1 MAWVLIISSLK
12 FNNCKVLTC
21 FKLTKILLMFRE
33 AFKLGSTWRT
43 MDASQRGNLI
53 NKLADLI
60 GGCNLYFTYSSSWLA
75 PKQLFKIS
83 RNTLYLNE
91 IILNILRN
99 SQQNLRQI
107 FATIKLF
114 WQSSCKTCFFRKNY
128 IIDEKTYITFWTDEG
143 WGLNEEGWGTVQ
155 RQEGLG

>member
-1 MAWVLIISSLK
+1 
-12 FNNCKVLTC
+12 
-21 FKLTKILLMFRE
+21 MFRE

-75 PKQLFKIS
+75 RKQLFKIS

-99 SQQNLRQI
+99 SQQNLRQ
-107 FATIKLF
+107 FLR
-114 WQSSCKTCFFRKNY
+114 QSNY
-128 IIDEKTYITFWTDEG
+128 FDKALARLVFLEKII
-143 WGLNEEGWGTVQ
+143 
-155 RQEGLG
+155 

>member
-1 MAWVLIISSLK
+1 
-12 FNNCKVLTC
+12 
-21 FKLTKILLMFRE
+21 MFRE

-43 MDASQRGNLI
+43 MDASLRGNLI

-114 WQSSCKTCFFRKNY
+114 
-128 IIDEKTYITFWTDEG
+128 
-143 WGLNEEGWGTVQ
+143 
-155 RQEGLG
+155 

>member
-1 MAWVLIISSLK
+1 
-12 FNNCKVLTC
+12 
-21 FKLTKILLMFRE
+21 MFRE

-83 RNTLYLNE
+83 RNTIFERNYFEYLTKSE
-91 IILNILRN
+91 IPIKTFANFCDNQTIL
-99 SQQNLRQI
+99 
-107 FATIKLF
+107 TKLLQDLF
-114 WQSSCKTCFFRKNY
+114 LRKNY

-143 WGLNEEGWGTVQ
+143 
-155 RQEGLG
+155 

>member
-12 FNNCKVLTC
+12 FNNCKALTC

-83 RNTLYLNE
+83 RNTLYLNK

-99 SQQNLRQI
+99 SQQNLRQ
-107 FATIKLF
+107 FLRQSNYFDKALARLVFKKKLY
-114 WQSSCKTCFFRKNY
+114 N
-128 IIDEKTYITFWTDEG
+128 
-143 WGLNEEGWGTVQ
+143 
-155 RQEGLG
+155 

>member
-1 MAWVLIISSLK
+1 
-12 FNNCKVLTC
+12 
-21 FKLTKILLMFRE
+21 MFRE

-60 GGCNLYFTYSSSWLA
+60 GGCNLYFTYSRSWLA

-99 SQQNLRQI
+99 SQQNLRQ
-107 FATIKLF
+107 FLRQSNYFDKALARLVFKKKLY
-114 WQSSCKTCFFRKNY
+114 N
-128 IIDEKTYITFWTDEG
+128 
-143 WGLNEEGWGTVQ
+143 
-155 RQEGLG
+155 